1 MFPIKILA
9 GKKFRGVQEF
19 WKPKVEIENAEGP
32 KVLKTEKGARRALS
46 R

>member
-32 KVLKTEKGARRALS
+32 KVLKTEKGVPLCLKK
-46 R
+46 